1 MMNRQMRRQARR
13 QQAKQGGQSPSQAQQ
28 PLAML
33 QKVQEELE
41 TTTVEGSAGG
51 GVVKVVV
58 TGKQTVESVEIA
70 PEAVEDLEMLQD
82 LVVAAI
88 NDAMNKS
95 QELASEK
102 LSIIT
107 GGMNIPGLT

>member
-1 MMNRQMRRQARR
+1 MNRQMRRQAQR
-13 QQAKQGGQSPSQAQQ
+13 QQGKQQGQAQMQQ
-28 PLAML
+28 PMAML

-41 TTTVEGSAGG
+41 TVTVEGSAGG

-70 PEAVEDLEMLQD
+70 PEAVEDVELLQD
-82 LVVAAI
+82 LVTAAV
-88 NDAMNKS
+88 NDAMTKS

-102 LSIIT
+102 LSVIT
-107 GGMNIPGLT
+107 GGLNIPGLT

>member
-1 MMNRQMRRQARR
+1 MMNRQMRRQAKR
-13 QQAKQGGQSPSQAQQ
+13 QQGKQQSQPQSQQ

-41 TTTVEGSAGG
+41 TLTVEGSAGG
-51 GVVKVVV
+51 GVVKVVI

-70 PEAVEDLEMLQD
+70 PEAIEDLEMLQD
-82 LVVAAI
+82 LVTAAV
-88 NDAMNKS
+88 NDGLSKS

-102 LSIIT
+102 IGALT
-107 GGMNIPGLT
+107 GGLNIPGLT